1 MIETC
6 PVCGVQIQDGGKVL
20 FSCGPSGTRARL
32 YARVCQFLKD
42 PGKQGDCIN
51 PGDHE
56 TKPADYYD

>member
-6 PVCGVQIQDGGKVL
+6 PVCGVQIQDGGKVM
-20 FSCGPSGTRARL
+20 FYAGPPGTRARL

-42 PGKQGDCIN
+42 TDKQESCIN
-51 PGDHE
+51 QGDHE